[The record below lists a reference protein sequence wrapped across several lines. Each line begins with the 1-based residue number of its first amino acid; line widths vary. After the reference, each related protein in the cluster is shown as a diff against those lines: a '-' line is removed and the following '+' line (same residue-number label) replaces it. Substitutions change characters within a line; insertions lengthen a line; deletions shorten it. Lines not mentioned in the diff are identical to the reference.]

1 MRPVATTTSAA
12 PPDPVRA
19 ALADEAILARL
30 RASACVLT
38 ASNRVL
44 PPEDAVQETAM
55 RAIKHAGQYD
65 PARAAVGAW
74 LHGILVNVVK
84 DAGRQQGRRPVQ
96 LADETLYERLAVAL
110 APPHDG
116 VAACLDLADYLR
128 RLPAEQQAIL
138 QLRYRDDLDGEAL
151 AGRLGCSVGAARV
164 RLCRALAALRTLV
177 TTLEQEDGR

>member
-1 MRPVATTTSAA
+1 MRPVATTTSGA

-30 RASACVLT
+30 RACACTLT
-38 ASNRVL
+38 ASGVL
-44 PPEDAVQETAM
+44 PPEDEVQETAM
-55 RAIKHAGQYD
+55 RAIKHAGQFD
-65 PARAAVGAW
+65 PTRAAVGAW

-96 LADETLYERLAVAL
+96 LSDEALYERLAVEL
-110 APPHDG
+110 APQHDG
-116 VAACLDLADYLR
+116 VAARLDLAEYLH
-128 RLPAEQQAIL
+128 RLPPEQQAIL
-138 QLRYRDDLDGEAL
+138 ALRYRDDLDGEAL

-164 RLCRALAALRTLV
+164 RLCRALAALRQLV